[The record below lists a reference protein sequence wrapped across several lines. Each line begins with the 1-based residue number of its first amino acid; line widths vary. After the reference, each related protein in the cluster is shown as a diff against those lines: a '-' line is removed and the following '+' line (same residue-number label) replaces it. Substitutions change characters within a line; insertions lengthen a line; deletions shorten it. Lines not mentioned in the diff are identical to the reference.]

1 MCNHLQTFTQANNY
15 LYHYWVS
22 CSNASSK
29 LRIEISAKGY
39 SYLFKEVATTQ
50 NNNQQE
56 IPDVTLNCIDAKL
69 ANHDTKTYTLH
80 HKKNITLPHHAGVCE
95 GRQPQ

>member
-1 MCNHLQTFTQANNY
+1 MKSDIISKCVQTFSLNNNY

-50 NNNQQE
+50 NNKQTNKDENLTSSSNVLKQSSV
-56 IPDVTLNCIDAKL
+56 DF
-69 ANHDTKTYTLH
+69 
-80 HKKNITLPHHAGVCE
+80 
-95 GRQPQ
+95 

>member
-1 MCNHLQTFTQANNY
+1 MCAIICRLLAKANNY

-22 CSNASSK
+22 CSNAISK

-50 NNNQQE
+50 NNKQTNKDENLTSSSNVLKQSSV
-56 IPDVTLNCIDAKL
+56 DF
-69 ANHDTKTYTLH
+69 
-80 HKKNITLPHHAGVCE
+80 
-95 GRQPQ
+95 